1 MWWRR
6 QMCSPKKFMTRL
18 KRAIRCFIFYNGQSH
33 LMKVMVR
40 IKQQLSMPKK
50 TAMELD
56 GKVFKSKLQS
66 DLNAFKKHTIKMIA
80 QYWQV
85 EQAWE
90 MTQDATHHSKAICI
104 DRSENMELY
113 ETQQGIQHQHQTLS
127 GIPFRLV
134 LPLLYC
140 VSQKEPP
147 AFAQLS
153 MWSHTRNQLP
163 WHHFRQYFNL

>member
-1 MWWRR
+1 
-6 QMCSPKKFMTRL
+6 MTRL

-80 QYWQV
+80 QY
-85 EQAWE
+85 
-90 MTQDATHHSKAICI
+90 
-104 DRSENMELY
+104 
-113 ETQQGIQHQHQTLS
+113 
-127 GIPFRLV
+127 
-134 LPLLYC
+134 
-140 VSQKEPP
+140 
-147 AFAQLS
+147 
-153 MWSHTRNQLP
+153 
-163 WHHFRQYFNL
+163 